1 MDLKQQRAAAIKAAQ
16 DIIAKAK
23 SDERDL
29 TSDEVA
35 QVEERETEIKGLT
48 EKIEAQEKSDAL
60 VARLSA
66 FSVKEPEPQANSV
79 KDDRKVDPSEL
90 GIGERFVKSDGM
102 QALRKQYGS
111 TALRDTKNPI
121 HVEAKALGGLDD
133 LGIGAK
139 ATITTFTGQASPQR
153 LPGYRSTLL
162 DEPSAFLSLITTGN
176 TDSSWLE
183 YAQIVSETDNA
194 AIVPEGELK
203 PLSDL
208 ATAKAEAKAHVYAD
222 GFDVTN
228 QTLADDGALAAFMQA
243 RIVQHVRNKVEDV
256 VINGDATANVKG
268 ILTTTGVQSQ
278 AFDTDVL
285 TTLAR
290 ALAKVEAVQVDPQAI
305 VMNPADV
312 WALKLLKD
320 GEGRFYAGGPFSGSV
335 GGPWGVSLVSSN
347 RVTAGSALVGNFSS
361 FQLLE
366 REPLS
371 VVAFNQHKD
380 YAQRN
385 MSYVRAEL
393 RAMQLFYAP
402 REVVVADL
410 TA

>member
-23 SDERDL
+23 SEERDL
-29 TSDEVA
+29 TADEVA
-35 QVEERETEIKGLT
+35 QVEDRETEIKGLT
-48 EKIEAQEKSDAL
+48 DKIEAAEKSDAL

-66 FSVKEPEPQANSV
+66 FSVNEPEPAAEAV
-79 KDDRKVDPSEL
+79 KDGEQPTVAGNL
-90 GIGERFVKSDGM
+90 GERFVKSAGM
-102 QALRKQYGS
+102 QALRKQYS
-111 TALRDTKNPI
+111 DSALRDTKNPI
-121 HVEAKALGGLDD
+121 HVEAKGLGGLGD
-133 LGIGAK
+133 LGIGQK
-139 ATITTFTGQASPQR
+139 ATIASTTGQPTPQR

-162 DEPSAFLSLITTGN
+162 DEPSAFLSLITTGS

-183 YAQIVSETDNA
+183 YAQVVAETDNA

-203 PLSDL
+203 PLSDVT
-208 ATAKAEAKAHVYAD
+208 TAKAEAKAHVYAD

-228 QTLADDGALAAFMQA
+228 QTLADDGALAAYMES
-243 RIVQHVRNKVEDV
+243 RIVQHVRNVVEKV

-268 ILTTTGVQSQ
+268 ILNTTGVQAQ

-290 ALAKVEAVQVDPQAI
+290 SLAKVEAVQVDPQAI

-312 WALKLLKD
+312 WALKLLKNGNGD
-320 GEGRFYAGGPFSGSV
+320 FYAGGPFSNAAFA
-335 GGPWGVSLVSSN
+335 PWGVPLVSSN
-347 RVTAGSALVGNFSS
+347 RVTAGTALVGNFRS

-366 REPLS
+366 REALS

-393 RAMQLFYAP
+393 RALQLFYSP
-402 REVVVADL
+402 RDVVVADL

>member
-23 SDERDL
+23 SEDRDL
-29 TSDEVA
+29 TADEVA
-35 QVEERETEIKGLT
+35 QVETHETELKSAT
-48 EKIEAQEKSDAL
+48 EKIEAAEKSAAT

-66 FSVKEPEPQANSV
+66 WEVKEPEQGGEV
-79 KDDRKVDPSEL
+79 KATATPAAG
-90 GIGERFVKSDGM
+90 GIGERFVKSEGM
-102 QALRKQYGS
+102 EALRKQYGPS
-111 TALRDTKNPI
+111 AIRDTKNPI
-121 HVEAKALGGLDD
+121 HVEAKNLGGLGD
-133 LGIGAK
+133 LGIGSK
-139 ATITTFTGQASPQR
+139 ATITTETGQATPER
-153 LPGYRSTLL
+153 VPGYRSTLL
-162 DEPSAFLSLITTGN
+162 DEPSAFLSLITTG
-176 TDSSWLE
+176 TTASSWLE
-183 YAQIVSETDNA
+183 YAQILSETDNA

-208 ATAKAEAKAHVYAD
+208 TTGKAEAKAHVYAD

-228 QTLADDGALAAFMQA
+228 QTLADDGALAAYMQS
-243 RIVQHVRNKVEDV
+243 RIIQHVNNKVEDT
-256 VINGDATANVKG
+256 VINGDVAANVKG
-268 ILTTTGVQSQ
+268 ILDTTGTQAQ

-305 VMNPADV
+305 VMNPSDV
-312 WALKLLKD
+312 WALKLLKNGNGD
-320 GEGRFYAGGPFSGSV
+320 FYAGGPFNNAAFA
-335 GGPWGVSLVSSN
+335 PWGVPLVSSN
-347 RVTAGSALVGNFSS
+347 RVAAGTALVGNFTS
-361 FQLLE
+361 FQLLQ
-366 REPLS
+366 REALS

-402 REVVVADL
+402 REVVVATL
-410 TA
+410 TGA